1 MARSAARSPSTPD
14 PRLALALRRLVLLG
28 LLLSVGTPS
37 SSPTTRPPSHTGAPP
52 QRGTTRPTPT

>member
-28 LLLSVGTPS
+28 LLAA
-37 SSPTTRPPSHTGAPP
+37 APFLLP
-52 QRGTTRPTPT
+52 RLRARRTC